1 MNKPQSGI
9 RSVLITG
16 GTSGLGLEL
25 SRLFLD
31 RGFEV
36 VVTGRKQVSLVLP
49 CERFRLFNVDFSNLA
64 ETAVTVNKICD
75 SYNFEIVINNA
86 GVLGPRNLIVTGNG
100 HEYTFQVNF
109 LAHLIVNEIII
120 RRRASDRPLT
130 TAVITSLVYRIAGSD
145 IVYPSAPANYRPF
158 KAYTGSKLF
167 LALMCS
173 HLSEKYMEA
182 NVKCIGFDP
191 GVFSSGIF
199 RMQNR
204 FYRALYNIGA
214 PFMRNP
220 SKVAAILSELI
231 DKEDLTGG
239 SVYDLRKRIRRVPE
253 VDSSVLNDFWEQ
265 CDKSVAQF
273 L

>member
-1 MNKPQSGI
+1 MNKPHSGT

-25 SRLFLD
+25 VRLFLA

-36 VVTGRKQVSLVLP
+36 VVTGRRQVSPPAP
-49 CERFRLFNVDFSNLA
+49 CERFKLVNVDFSNLE
-64 ETAVTVNKICD
+64 ETAGTVNKICD
-75 SYNFEIVINNA
+75 SYNFDVVINNA
-86 GVLGPRNLIVTGNG
+86 GVLGPGNLIVTGNG

-109 LAHLIVNEIII
+109 LAHLLVNEIII
-120 RRRASDRPLT
+120 RKRTSDKPLT

-145 IVYPSAPANYRPF
+145 IVFPSTPVKYRPF
-158 KAYTGSKLF
+158 KAYTRSKLF
-167 LALMCS
+167 LALMCG
-173 HLSEKYMEA
+173 HLTEKYLGA

-204 FYRALYNIGA
+204 FYRAVYDIGA
-214 PFMRNP
+214 PFMRDP
-220 SKVAAILSELI
+220 LKVAAVLSELI

-253 VDSSVLNDFWEQ
+253 VDSAVLNDFWEQ